1 MKLYIDDDFIAEG
14 IFKELKT
21 VRTKEV
27 IKTLENLE
35 ADEYCDKYVFQDWLE
50 KV

>member
-14 IFKELKT
+14 TFKELKT

-35 ADEYCDKYVFQDWLE
+35 ADGYCDKYVF
-50 KV
+50 